1 MMKVIK
7 STSGQEIQPFDVIK
21 NVATEVLA
29 VASTENI
36 NGRTGLVAWND
47 VIGMTEF
54 LEDYPEGQ
62 WEIVGSF
69 LTYWCRETI
78 TSKKLRIIKGESE

>member
-7 STSGQEIQPFDVIK
+7 SASGQEIQPFDVIK
-21 NVATEVLA
+21 NIATEVLA
-29 VASTENI
+29 VASTETI
-36 NGRTGLVAWND
+36 DGRTGLVAWND
-47 VIGMTEF
+47 VIKMTEF

-69 LTYWCRETI
+69 LTYWCEETFV
-78 TSKKLRIIKGESE
+78 SKKLQIIKEEE